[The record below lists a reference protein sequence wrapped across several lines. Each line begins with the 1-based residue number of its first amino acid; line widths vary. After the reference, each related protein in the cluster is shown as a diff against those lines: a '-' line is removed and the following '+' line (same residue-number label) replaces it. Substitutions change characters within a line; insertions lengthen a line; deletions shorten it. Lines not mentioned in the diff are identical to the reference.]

1 MNSGASNT
9 EWIFKTTA
17 AGICC
22 IDANFNIR
30 CNNNAMEEMFN
41 FSPEQLRNSKCYQVV
56 DCPYAH
62 TSDCLLN
69 QVMYSKK
76 SADRIIIRENKGN
89 APHISWLPQ
98 PRFTNRMAISK
109 GNFGT
114 GYHEP
119 GYQCLRRNERWR
131 QHHHNNQK
139 DNH

>member
-1 MNSGASNT
+1 MNFDASNT

-22 IDANFNIR
+22 IDASFNIR
-30 CNNNAMEEMFN
+30 CINNAMEEMFN

-89 APHISWLPQ
+89 APAYLLVTVTPVHEP
-98 PRFTNRMAISK
+98 N
-109 GNFGT
+109 GNFKR
-114 GYHEP
+114 E
-119 GYQCLRRNERWR
+119 LWNRLS
-131 QHHHNNQK
+131 
-139 DNH
+139 